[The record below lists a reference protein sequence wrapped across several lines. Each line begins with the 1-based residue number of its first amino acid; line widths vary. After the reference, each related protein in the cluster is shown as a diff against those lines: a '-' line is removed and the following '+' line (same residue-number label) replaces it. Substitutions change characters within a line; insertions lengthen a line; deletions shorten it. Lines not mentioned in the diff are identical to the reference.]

1 MVVRVFAPRVL
12 RFRCF
17 RSSSRSGGSAS
28 PRVVARSSWPER
40 CLARHIAGSFFSCS
54 IEFLLVPM
62 NILQVNPFGYTY
74 VDDNGD
80 HFSVV
85 DNSECNAPNDV
96 YPLMLGP
103 FQDFMAGFDE
113 SCS

>member
-1 MVVRVFAPRVL
+1 
-12 RFRCF
+12 
-17 RSSSRSGGSAS
+17 
-28 PRVVARSSWPER
+28 
-40 CLARHIAGSFFSCS
+40 
-54 IEFLLVPM
+54 M
-62 NILQVNPFGYTY
+62 NILEVNPFGYTY

>member
-40 CLARHIAGSFFSCS
+40 CLARHIAGSSFSCS
-54 IEFLLVPM
+54 LEYLLMPFYEHDLTLASSEITNPDTFQQAYLRM
-62 NILQVNPFGYTY
+62 LASKYEYENIDRAREVLGIAS
-74 VDDNGD
+74 DD
-80 HFSVV
+80 
-85 DNSECNAPNDV
+85 
-96 YPLMLGP
+96 
-103 FQDFMAGFDE
+103 
-113 SCS
+113 

>member
-40 CLARHIAGSFFSCS
+40 CLARLTPGLVFS
-54 IEFLLVPM
+54 V
-62 NILQVNPFGYTY
+62 
-74 VDDNGD
+74 
-80 HFSVV
+80 HFSF
-85 DNSECNAPNDV
+85 NSC
-96 YPLMLGP
+96 LL
-103 FQDFMAGFDE
+103 
-113 SCS
+113 S